1 MSYDYFGLKFQK
13 VPVKEKKEK
22 EKLYIKE
29 KEKREKQTK
38 GEMAHYRSTKK
49 HTRLVNLNNYQN
61 WESDHELNMLIK
73 GNLQM

>member
-29 KEKREKQTK
+29 KEKRENEQGGNGSLPLNQKTLLIIT
-38 GEMAHYRSTKK
+38 S
-49 HTRLVNLNNYQN
+49 LINLNNYY
-61 WESDHELNMLIK
+61 K
-73 GNLQM
+73 

>member
-29 KEKREKQTK
+29 KEKRENRQR

-49 HTRLVNLNNYQN
+49 QTGLNI
-61 WESDHELNMLIK
+61 LLIK
-73 GNLQM
+73 FK